1 MTTERLLILASAS
14 PRRADLLRTAGL
26 SFVVRPLDIDESP
39 RPGERPRELAERLA
53 PAKAAALTAPQQP
66 ALILAADTVVAVGE
80 DALGKPRDDAEA
92 RLMLRRLAGRAHD
105 VITAVAART
114 VPEERLET
122 VTAVSRVVFAPL
134 SEEEIAWYAATG
146 EGSDKAGAYALQ
158 GRGSL
163 LVTRIEGS
171 YTNVIGL
178 PLETVYPLLRRHGI
192 PGVPRLV

>member
-1 MTTERLLILASAS
+1 
-14 PRRADLLRTAGL
+14 
-26 SFVVRPLDIDESP
+26 
-39 RPGERPRELAERLA
+39 
-53 PAKAAALTAPQQP
+53 
-66 ALILAADTVVAVGE
+66 
-80 DALGKPRDDAEA
+80 
-92 RLMLRRLAGRAHD
+92 